1 MLKVFIFGEYN
12 GIKVST
18 ANEKKTFVRRP
29 TGQSKVRN
37 KSSTSV
43 WLKIQ
48 ILGKSHR
55 HGNLQNKERLKQLQ
69 PVTAAYGE
77 RLKLE
82 EDIETHVL
90 ASIE

>member
-1 MLKVFIFGEYN
+1 MSIE
-12 GIKVST
+12 
-18 ANEKKTFVRRP
+18 NEKHL
-29 TGQSKVRN
+29 SSI
-37 KSSTSV
+37 KSSISV

-48 ILGKSHR
+48 ILGKALLTN
-55 HGNLQNKERLKQLQ
+55 GNLQNKELMKQLQ
-69 PVTAAYGE
+69 RLTAAYGE